1 MSVTITIS
9 IGIVRSLK
17 RRCESKIG
25 IVVTVINSMVKVATL
40 LVRIRKL
47 PFFLTI
53 ATLMISHKMIPNNR
67 SLPGDRYLNLGSKS
81 DHALS

>member
-17 RRCESKIG
+17 TRCESKI
-25 IVVTVINSMVKVATL
+25 VIDN
-40 LVRIRKL
+40 
-47 PFFLTI
+47 PFFVTI
-53 ATLMISHKMIPNNR
+53 GTLMISLELIPNNR

-81 DHALS
+81 DYALS